1 MKTIEKTIETP
12 IVVYQAYDGTE
23 FSREDECKKYEDS
36 ATTVLISKLSDCVI
50 AKPTDTEWFDSNE
63 DNTYRTLVPTTEY
76 QINTMNQLYFMY
88 GGRDKMEPMF
98 TKDDI
103 GKIILLGYRYY
114 SSDPDWIWFYKF
126 DDIVSTITKGK
137 YKLTAL

>member
-1 MKTIEKTIETP
+1 MKTIETP

-23 FSREDECKKYEDS
+23 FSTEDECKKYENS

-50 AKPTDTEWFDSNE
+50 GEPSDTGWFDLSE
-63 DNTYRTLVPTTEY
+63 DNDYKTLVPTTLF
-76 QINTMNQLYFMY
+76 QINVMNQLYFMY
-88 GGRDKMEPMF
+88 EGKGRMEPKF

-103 GKIILLGYRYY
+103 NKIVLLGYRYY
-114 SSDPDWIWFYKF
+114 GPDPDWVWFYKF
-126 DDIVSTITKGK
+126 DDIVSTITEGK